1 MRLSRRR
8 EHKFTCVRT
17 GVLKPKGRLATS
29 QCIGNEMLMLLEFY
43 AQSEYGKER
52 KEDTSGTI
60 SVPQS
65 QNFAISENKS

>member
-52 KEDTSGTI
+52 KEDTS
-60 SVPQS
+60 
-65 QNFAISENKS
+65 